1 MTRSFKYTGDG
12 EREIPDARVIVKKG
26 DVFDVDDPAVADGLE
41 GQTDLFEKVPQKEA
55 AKVPD
60 SKKAEEKV

>member
-1 MTRSFKYTGDG
+1 MRSFKYVGDG

-26 DVFDVDDPAVADGLE
+26 DVFDVDDPEIAKGLE
-41 GQTDLFEKVPQKEA
+41 VQSDLYEKVPQKEA

-60 SKKAEEKV
+60 SKKAEEIS